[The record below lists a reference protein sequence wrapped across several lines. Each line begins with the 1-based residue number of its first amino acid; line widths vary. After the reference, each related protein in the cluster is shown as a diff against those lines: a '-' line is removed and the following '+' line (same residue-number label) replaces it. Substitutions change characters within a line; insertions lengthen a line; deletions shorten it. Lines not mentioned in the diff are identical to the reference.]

1 MSARPD
7 ALRLADAL
15 EDEPLDWQDRSASA
29 TELRRLH
36 KQNAD
41 YANTIDGLIISSC
54 DDVARI
60 VRLEDLRDELMA
72 ALQMWIDINATPAG
86 FDGKYG
92 KALNAAIAAQQL
104 RIDAAA
110 SASRTAIAKAEGDI
124 DASR

>member
-60 VRLEDLRDELMA
+60 VALEDLRDELLEALRAVTNHLDEGCRNTSDLEVVWA
-72 ALQMWIDINATPAG
+72 AKNV
-86 FDGKYG
+86 
-92 KALNAAIAAQQL
+92 
-104 RIDAAA
+104 
-110 SASRTAIAKAEGDI
+110 IAKAEGDI

>member
-72 ALQMWIDINATPAG
+72 ALQMWIDINETPAG

-104 RIDAAA
+104 RIEAAA
-110 SASRTAIAKAEGDI
+110 SASRTAIA
-124 DASR
+124 